1 MIPVGIKILRH
12 EDDRGSATDFLKTLT
27 ESVRQERRTH
37 NEEEEHDER
46 QSGNKETSRSM
57 MKKRGRR
64 RSRSGRQK
72 ARGLDPPSSSRRQAI
87 LRHHDPRDE
96 DLAPQRIS
104 STSSS
109 YTNSAA
115 AVAND
120 TIPIEVL
127 CHRFSF
133 TPLERFDMWLWRDL
147 MNDGILR
154 ALLRRRAYISGLRT
168 LEVRESIGWT
178 AKTMSLLLRSTT
190 QLTTINMVRVL
201 SSFFFYFSLV
211 LLFSLFSL
219 SLSLSLCLS
228 LFLSFSLCIL
238 TLVTQTHPVHYFHAQ
253 SLSPFVLSFSLLV
266 IFSPLVLLAQTRSWH
281 PLAACAKSY
290 AH

>member
-1 MIPVGIKILRH
+1 MIPVGIKIVRH

-57 MKKRGRR
+57 MKRRGRR

-72 ARGLDPPSSSRRQAI
+72 AGGLDPPSLSRRQAI

-96 DLAPQRIS
+96 DPAPQRIS

-115 AVAND
+115 GVANE

-147 MNDGILR
+147 MNDDILR
-154 ALLRRRAYISGLRT
+154 ALLRRRACISGLRT

-201 SSFFFYFSLV
+201 SSSFLIFQ
-211 LLFSLFSL
+211 LFCCSL
-219 SLSLSLCLS
+219 SLSLSLSLFLSLSLS
-228 LFLSFSLCIL
+228 LFLSFSL
-238 TLVTQTHPVHYFHAQ
+238 
-253 SLSPFVLSFSLLV
+253 SLSVYS
-266 IFSPLVLLAQTRSWH
+266 
-281 PLAACAKSY
+281 C
-290 AH
+290 